1 MIDDAEQEQLDG
13 LRREVR
19 LIKRGTTRKTKKAE
33 EEEMVRRAIV
43 LAAAQGESI
52 DLQSLRRGAAAR
64 SHAFTPSSNKRQS
77 MTDYTVAEANL
88 GADAAAAITTSAAM
102 HSPAHHV
109 PKASA
114 EDELP
119 LMFGKSCNIWP
130 PTSRFRV
137 AVYSAMYHPIT
148 MNVLLL
154 VIMLNLLLMTMTKPD
169 GFGDDPRLA
178 NSTAVLIDGWLNPKF
193 VLYSEIAIATVFS
206 IEMIGKV
213 IALGLIGHAG
223 AYLALG
229 HWDRLDFFTTVTA
242 VSGLIFPEM
251 SNLSSFRALRVLRA
265 LRALRFL
272 DGIRTV
278 LQSVVRSLPF
288 MVNVMGF
295 LLFIFVVFGLLALTN
310 FKGLLHNR
318 CVVDLIADEPNSSN
332 FTTQVSQ
339 WSHLGEPCRL
349 KPPTAGLRER
359 TALTAF
365 LFAVWSLPAKPL
377 LPTDRCG
384 CRAQHSVAAQ
394 RHGTV
399 DAHVGY

>member
-1 MIDDAEQEQLDG
+1 
-13 LRREVR
+13 
-19 LIKRGTTRKTKKAE
+19 
-33 EEEMVRRAIV
+33 MVRRAIM
-43 LAAAQGESI
+43 LAAAPGESI

-88 GADAAAAITTSAAM
+88 GADAAAAMTTSAAM

-109 PKASA
+109 PKPASA

-119 LMFGKSCNIWP
+119 LMYGKSCNIWP

-169 GFGDDPRLA
+169 GFDDDPRLA

-193 VLYSEIAIATVFS
+193 VFYSEIAIATVFS

-318 CVVDLIADEPNSSN
+318 CVVDLIADERNSSN
-332 FTTQVSQ
+332 FTTQVRF
-339 WSHLGEPCRL
+339 SHLGAAA
-349 KPPTAGLRER
+349 TAGL
-359 TALTAF
+359 
-365 LFAVWSLPAKPL
+365 
-377 LPTDRCG
+377 G
-384 CRAQHSVAAQ
+384 
-394 RHGTV
+394 
-399 DAHVGY
+399 